1 MRVQDPLLGTRAEVR
16 VTAATVVASEATEIA
31 VLEEVARLEQ
41 IFTVFDSS
49 SALHALRTA
58 GVTDVPELIE
68 VRELAKQWRVRTKG
82 AFNPAMQ
89 PLVALWDLA
98 ELDGAPPNGDDLDA
112 AVELVAAVPVEHLNF
127 NAIANGWI
135 ADRSLATALVREPSA
150 TGGWLSLGG
159 DLVHRGGSS
168 VVVGIE
174 DPARPYDNVAP
185 FATIELSNEALA
197 TSGSARRWWTIGS
210 QRFSKVLDPRTGRPV
225 SEIASATVVASTAA
239 DADVLATA
247 AIVVGPTQ
255 AQALVAA
262 SDAICLLV
270 LANGEVI
277 SSSERFR
284 RG

>member
-1 MRVQDPLLGTRAEVR
+1 MRVQDPLLGTRAEVSI
-16 VTAATVVASEATEIA
+16 AANTESVAEEAEQA
-31 VLEEVARLEQ
+31 ALAEAARLES

-49 SALHALRTA
+49 SALRELRET
-58 GVTDVPELIE
+58 GTTDVPELG
-68 VRELAKQWRVRTKG
+68 VVHRLAEEWVVRTNG
-82 AFNPAMQ
+82 AFNPSIQ
-89 PLVALWDLA
+89 PLVDLWDCAEADDSLPDSA
-98 ELDGAPPNGDDLDA
+98 ELQRTAMIVGKLPP
-112 AVELVAAVPVEHLNF
+112 EHLNF
-127 NAIANGWI
+127 NAIAKGWI

-159 DLVHRGGSS
+159 DLVHRGDSS